1 MSFTIVPNPTL
12 TTGFLLILTDRSGA
26 RKIVQCHNRAT
37 AEYEA
42 RLLKAKRL
50 S

>member
-1 MSFTIVPNPTL
+1 MSYTIIPNPKL

-26 RKIVQCHNRAT
+26 TKRVECHNRAT
-37 AEYEA
+37 AEFEA
-42 RLLKAKRL
+42 RLLKATRL

>member
-1 MSFTIVPNPTL
+1 MSYSIIPNPKL
-12 TTGFLLILTDRSGA
+12 TTGVLLVLTDRAGN
-26 RKIVQCHNRAT
+26 RKEIACHNRAT
-37 AEYEA
+37 AEFEA